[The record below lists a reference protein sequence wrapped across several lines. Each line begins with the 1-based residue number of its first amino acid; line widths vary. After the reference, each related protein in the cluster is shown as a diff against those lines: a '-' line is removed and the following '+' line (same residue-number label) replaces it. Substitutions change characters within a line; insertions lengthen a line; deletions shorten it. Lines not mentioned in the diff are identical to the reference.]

1 MISKI
6 VCYHPGSVE
15 AFGFLFDWLVLVFCL
30 VVCFPSIKI
39 HTVDGD
45 WPVIMCGVF
54 KQRIIFL
61 HFKSDSLISS

>member
-15 AFGFLFDWLVLVFCL
+15 AFGFLFVWFWFFVCL
-30 VVCFPSIKI
+30 FSLDQNR
-39 HTVDGD
+39 VDGD

-54 KQRIIFL
+54 KPRVIFL